1 MVPRNLTFG
10 ELEDAGQ
17 GKFGEQITQTSYMV
31 IPTILTASNEFAFNI
46 SSPRQSGLY
55 RQSNR
60 ERTTQWELLWFKEY
74 IFESI
79 PPLCH
84 TNASRLISSS
94 ETYRQQKAVEGQRT
108 AADNMDICVL
118 SYSRHCWQ
126 PSLLCIH
133 HITRGIGM
141 ASKSLL
147 GDMTNTSR
155 N

>member
-1 MVPRNLTFG
+1 
-10 ELEDAGQ
+10 
-17 GKFGEQITQTSYMV
+17 MV

-118 SYSRHCWQ
+118 SYSRHCLGMTIHKISAAHGKSRGQ
-126 PSLLCIH
+126 GLVSNPSTLRLSPPDIEQ
-133 HITRGIGM
+133 
-141 ASKSLL
+141 KPL
-147 GDMTNTSR
+147 
-155 N
+155 